1 VILQTRDLARR
12 SPPAGWEAYF
22 LIGVFPIE
30 SSLRWLKV
38 QLYSGAA
45 RHSLAAVEGM
55 DRTPQR
61 LIVAASKDEVFRD
74 EQPLRVSA
82 RDRLHGVPRALTHTR
97 VATRSPLPS
106 LHQERKT

>member
-1 VILQTRDLARR
+1 MILQRRDLARR

-22 LIGVFPIE
+22 LIGVFPAE

-74 EQPLRVSA
+74 E
-82 RDRLHGVPRALTHTR
+82 
-97 VATRSPLPS
+97 
-106 LHQERKT
+106 